1 MQEKNNEDKNGLA
14 IYANPFFIPL
24 SEKMSESSRKF
35 PDIVQFEQLQRA
47 LGGRVIPLDVDFGSC
62 LPTVPHHL
70 LNFL

>member
-1 MQEKNNEDKNGLA
+1 
-14 IYANPFFIPL
+14 
-24 SEKMSESSRKF
+24 MSESSRKF